1 MSLDRFI
8 KAQEKTYAGALAE
21 LQSGHKSGHWIW
33 WIFPQ
38 AYGLG
43 WSDNSVYYG
52 IADEAEAAAYLK
64 HPVLGARYSECVREV
79 YQQLIMSDRH
89 PVELMGSEID
99 VKKLRSSLELFNR
112 HAFTVTDEKSRGSLH
127 MMMERL
133 LQEKLG
139 WSRPA
144 TDEPAPF
151 GGFRPFDPFV
161 IPDMLNSGHVLLAGV
176 AGSGKSLLLN
186 SMLLPWMRSRG
197 LHYVACD
204 YHGDLDQLPRSLDL
218 CPYRN
223 PSPDFSRLATEALKS
238 SVILSRAD
246 EGLSDGAEWN
256 LVLADVIARVRAGKG
271 PVKKWFLVVDL
282 SSQFDQLDALWGFL
296 PEAQTHGCTV
306 IVSVQGAGRLPLE
319 SLRYFNVLA
328 QFSAGFSVDI
338 DAVAPSDVPSWR
350 QTVLGLHSGQ
360 FVLRVG
366 TGSPRCYQLERT
378 R

>member
-8 KAQEKTYAGALAE
+8 QAQENTYAGALAE

-99 VKKLRSSLELFNR
+99 VKKLRSSLELFIR

-133 LQEKLG
+133 LLEKLG

-186 SMLLPWMRSRG
+186 SILLPWMRSRG

-204 YHGDLDQLPRSLDL
+204 YHGDLAPLPRCLVFDPAHKASAG
-218 CPYRN
+218 
-223 PSPDFSRLATEALKS
+223 FSALAADALRS
-238 SVILSRAD
+238 SVVLSRID
-246 EGLSDGAEWN
+246 DGWWNGAEWN
-256 LVLADVIARVRAGKG
+256 HFLADIIAHVKAGKG
-271 PVKKWFLVVDL
+271 PVKNWFLVVDV
-282 SSQFDQLDALWGFL
+282 SSHFDQLDSLWGFL
-296 PEAQTHGCTV
+296 PEAQAHGCTV

-328 QFSAGFSVDI
+328 QFSAGFSADI